1 MHFRTKYDILAKRDC
16 DAAGPQPEDALGR
29 KKQSSEQSF
38 PSRRKN
44 TAIRNKGQAR
54 RKKMVFAAILAGGVG
69 KRIERHSI
77 PKQFIS
83 IGGTP
88 IILHTVR
95 EFLKSDRFERIY
107 IAIHKDWRLHLQDLL
122 SASFS
127 AEELE
132 RISLV
137 DGGKERLDSFVNTMD
152 AVIAQYG
159 LNKEDVLICHDS
171 VRPFVTQ
178 QMLDDCI
185 DAALRYDFALTVVP
199 TTDTIHVSHED
210 DYIDGTLDRKGLY
223 NGQNPSGF
231 NIALLKKAV
240 DSFTEETK
248 ASVTGTTQLILKL
261 GYKIRIVKGHTSNF
275 KITTNNDLDVAERII
290 RARPKTRKIELVD
303 VTLRDG
309 GIALNF
315 DFGSE
320 RMQKIKSTLEASGV
334 EYIETGYIDEKKGS
348 PEGRTCFDNE
358 RSIEKTLLHTGK
370 KAGVNYLAMI
380 DYGTFDVS
388 KLHDRTANGVDGIR
402 LAFHKEHWRESI
414 DWGKIILSKGYDLYI
429 QPMVCMRYTDEEYK
443 QLIQVC
449 NAELAGAKGFYV
461 VDSFGQ
467 MDNQALL
474 HKLEIADQYVSMSM
488 KLGFHAHNNRQMAYS
503 NALAFLDYNA
513 RHDMMLDASIMGM
526 GKGAGNLCT
535 ELIEPTLIREGKYYD
550 STVLYEAISEYFAA
564 QQKKTPWGYSLDY
577 YLSSLYS
584 CTPSYIKIFTADP
597 RVTTDVLIEL
607 LKNMPDEKRA
617 ACDRKFAAEY
627 LKGYFA

>member
-1 MHFRTKYDILAKRDC
+1 MIY
-16 DAAGPQPEDALGR
+16 
-29 KKQSSEQSF
+29 
-38 PSRRKN
+38 
-44 TAIRNKGQAR
+44 
-54 RKKMVFAAILAGGVG
+54 AAILAGGIG

-95 EFLKSDRFERIY
+95 TFLQNDRFEIIY
-107 IAIHKDWRLHLQDLL
+107 IAVHKEWKEYLRELL
-122 SASFS
+122 DTRFS
-127 AEELE
+127 SEELD
-132 RISLV
+132 RICLV
-137 DGGKERLDSFVNTMD
+137 DGGKERLDSFTNVMD
-152 AVIAQYG
+152 AIISARG
-159 LNKEDVLICHDS
+159 MWEEDILICHDS

-178 QMLDDCI
+178 QMINNCI
-185 DAALRYDFALTVVP
+185 DATLEDHFALTVVP
-199 TTDTIHVSHED
+199 TTDTIHTAHD
-210 DYIDGTLDRKGLY
+210 DKFLDGTLERSGLY

-231 NIALLKKAV
+231 NISMLKKAV
-240 DSFTEETK
+240 DSFTAETK
-248 ASVTGTTQLILKL
+248 AAVTGTTQLILKL

-275 KITTNNDLDVAERII
+275 KITTDNDLDVADRIV
-290 RARPKTRKIELVD
+290 RSRPKTRKIELVD

-309 GIALNF
+309 GIVINF
-315 DFGSE
+315 DYGFE
-320 RMQKIKSTLEASGV
+320 RMQKIKAVLEASGV

-358 RSIEKTLLHTGK
+358 VSIEKTLLSTGK
-370 KAGVNYLAMI
+370 KPDVKYFAMI
-380 DYGTFDVS
+380 DYGTFDVN
-388 KLHDRTANGVDGIR
+388 KLQPRNENSVDGIR
-402 LAFHKEHWRESI
+402 LAFHKENWEASI
-414 DWGKIILSKGYDLYI
+414 EWGKIIMSKGYDLYI
-429 QPMVCMRYTDEEYK
+429 QPMVSMRYSDEEYK
-443 QLIQVC
+443 RLIQVC
-449 NAELAGAKGFYV
+449 NTELAGAAGFYV

-467 MDNQALL
+467 MDNMALI

-503 NALAFLDYNA
+503 NALAFVEFNS

-535 ELIEPTLIREGKYYD
+535 ELIEATLIKEGKSYNTNVVYD
-550 STVLYEAISEYFAA
+550 AISEYFAD

-584 CTPSYIKIFTADP
+584 CTPSYIKIFTADE
-597 RVTTDVLIEL
+597 RVTTDVLVEL

-627 LKGYFA
+627 LKNKLGD